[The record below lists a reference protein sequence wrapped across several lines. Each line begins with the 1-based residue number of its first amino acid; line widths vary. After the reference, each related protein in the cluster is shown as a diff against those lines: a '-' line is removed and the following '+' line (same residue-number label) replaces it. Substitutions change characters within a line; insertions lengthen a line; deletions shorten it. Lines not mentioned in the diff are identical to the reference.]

1 MGGLRSPHLCL
12 GDVFRGK
19 RGVVMQDAFVGVL
32 VVDAQQAAV
41 IRQSAAG
48 CEREEVHAVNIHAVL
63 LNLLGLGR
71 GAGRVKL
78 GAIGDRVA
86 PADQH
91 ADRIAGGN
99 GDLVVGCAV
108 CEQVDRNRAEAKG
121 RGWRRAGVGV
131 SAIGERVE
139 GQAAHQRNRGAGN
152 RSLEEAS
159 TGIFVAIDKIKDR
172 SARRAQRDVIAG
184 VKLRVLHSGAPW
196 FERMEPF
203 DRAEAISTAMD
214 GERASIGLFR
224 PIDCIQSGLH

>member
-1 MGGLRSPHLCL
+1 MRCLRSPHLCL

-32 VVDAQQAAV
+32 MVDGQQAAV

-63 LNLLGLGR
+63 LNLFGLGR

-78 GAIGDRVA
+78 GAVGDRVA

-91 ADRIAGGN
+91 ADRIAGRN

-121 RGWRRAGVGV
+121 RGWRRAGVSGV
-131 SAIGERVE
+131 GAVGERIE
-139 GQAAHQRNRGAGN
+139 GQAAHQGNRGAGN
-152 RSLEEAS
+152 RSLEEA
-159 TGIFVAIDKIKDR
+159 A
-172 SARRAQRDVIAG
+172 ARVFATLDDVENGFACGAQRNIVGRMKI
-184 VKLRVLHSGAPW
+184 RILH
-196 FERMEPF
+196 
-203 DRAEAISTAMD
+203 
-214 GERASIGLFR
+214 
-224 PIDCIQSGLH
+224 